1 MKLFLILVA
10 DVWGEKC
17 QGNDGTLTFSLTG

>member
-1 MKLFLILVA
+1 MKLFLILTI

-17 QGNDGTLTFSLTG
+17 QGNNGTLTFSLTG